1 MITAIIY
8 PAKKICSIL
17 FWAKPHGIVFAQW
30 KTNWLKIELIER
42 PGGAILER
50 KKHRKEKKLLYN
62 QIKIESA

>member
-42 PGGAILER
+42 PGAILER